1 MHPFSSLTIFIF
13 VLGYITARWDLL
25 LRLYELSL
33 FAWDHGVVVRMHVKS
48 TSCSKTHPWQTRAAQ
63 AFTVLTLIFISL
75 AIPIERL
82 AAHEAKLH
90 PRSIAHGISAHE
102 QLRRRGSF

>member
-25 LRLYELSL
+25 LRLYELAL
-33 FAWDHGVVVRMHVKS
+33 FAWDHGVV
-48 TSCSKTHPWQTRAAQ
+48 TRAAKGF
-63 AFTVLTLIFISL
+63 AILTLVFVSL
-75 AIPIERL
+75 IIPFERL

-90 PRSIAHGISAHE
+90 PRSLTHGISAHE